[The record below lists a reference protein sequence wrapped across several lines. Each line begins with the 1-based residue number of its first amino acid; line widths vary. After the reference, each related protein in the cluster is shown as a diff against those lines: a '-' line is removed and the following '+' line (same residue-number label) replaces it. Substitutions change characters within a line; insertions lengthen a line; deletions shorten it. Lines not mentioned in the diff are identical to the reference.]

1 MIPDSG
7 YGADVSAP
15 AVRQI
20 WDSIYGLEGH
30 KADLPGGALPPPPS
44 INQTGQ
50 IVPRVP
56 HARATPPASG
66 TPAPGTQPVAAE
78 PRKVRIGAGRSRP
91 VAAGPRRGGGR
102 P

>member
-1 MIPDSG
+1 
-7 YGADVSAP
+7 VSAP

-30 KADLPGGALPPPPS
+30 KADLPGGALPPPPRT
-44 INQTGQ
+44 NQTGQ

-56 HARATPPASG
+56 HARATPPATG
-66 TPAPGTQPVAAE
+66 APPPGTQPVAAE
-78 PRKVRIGAGRSRP
+78 PRKVRIGAGRSRLAP
-91 VAAGPRRGGGR
+91 AGQSRGGGR